1 MARIAMA
8 KIARPK
14 VCLLDD
20 EIQHSFSL
28 DNIYN
33 KKGYGSAKLSD
44 RVRTTKCTLSD
55 EALSLMPLLD
65 VDIDMLNEKH
75 VDIDKNNNNTQY

>member
-44 RVRTTKCTLSD
+44 RVRTTK
-55 EALSLMPLLD
+55 
-65 VDIDMLNEKH
+65 
-75 VDIDKNNNNTQY
+75 